1 MRRREFHGRAW
12 ERGGFIAPLPS
23 AAPVSP
29 QHPAYRPMPKD
40 ATIRAGLEFV
50 GETCCSNALQG
61 KRRP

>member
-40 ATIRAGLEFV
+40 AAIRARLGFV